1 MVVLCRG
8 VPSPPAAAPP
18 CSSAAAARFP
28 NATACKRERDAPVT
42 TAEGG
47 WGGGREAGGEAEA
60 RKEKGRWIKKKER
73 GGAEV
78 WGPQVVVGMEMNYR
92 G

>member
-1 MVVLCRG
+1 
-8 VPSPPAAAPP
+8 
-18 CSSAAAARFP
+18 
-28 NATACKRERDAPVT
+28 VT